1 MRLAF
6 FPPRAQVSFVV
17 SKDFYN
23 TAHFS
28 PDSGVRMVGTGG
40 DLGVKAWGGGG
51 CGGTAARDWLKGN
64 HSQHMGRGC
73 CSSGARMV
81 NEQ

>member
-1 MRLAF
+1 M
-6 FPPRAQVSFVV
+6 V

-40 DLGVKAWGGGG
+40 DLGVKAWGGGDVG
-51 CGGTAARDWLKGN
+51 EQLPGTG
-64 HSQHMGRGC
+64 
-73 CSSGARMV
+73 
-81 NEQ
+81 